1 MALCLCLALGV
12 LPASAVAGT
21 SAQGET
27 ALDQALNGEEG
38 LLSFTTSEDHPWTVM
53 QDQAET
59 RTYAVSGNSGFAGTT
74 SKVMTRVRVE
84 AGATVSFDWDISGT
98 IFEHLYFYVDNQY
111 TASCDNEAR
120 GPWNG
125 WTRYTHTFETG
136 GVHQLEWRYV
146 NSDAPGGADMGALDN
161 VVVTGLLP
169 EPDEYTV
176 TFAAGAHGT
185 LEGNVTV
192 QVQPN
197 SALTADQVPAPVGN
211 AGYRFA
217 GWSPE
222 DPVGYTVS
230 DDTTFTAEFQMIP
243 PTESLDEAVNAAGG
257 SLHFAST
264 GDYPWTVTR
273 SEDERL
279 CAASGNAGQGDSES
293 VISTTVTV
301 EDGASLSFRWDV
313 SAEKNYDVA
322 RFQVDGAQVARLSSE
337 TSGTYNGWTTQTYEF
352 PAAGTYTLSWSF
364 AKDIGG
370 DAGDDMAL
378 LDEVSVT
385 GLAAPSKE
393 YTVTFQAGAHGKLYG
408 MTSRGVA
415 EGTVLT
421 ADLIPTVQA
430 DEDYTFA
437 GWNANPVG
445 VTVNQDVTF
454 AAQYTRNDWHV
465 RSLDEALNTEG
476 GTLQFTTDGEYPW
489 FTTLYEGR
497 SYAVSGNATQ
507 NDTISTISTTV
518 TVEAGATLFFDWD
531 VCCEKIYDNLY
542 FLVDGKEVYELNS
555 EMTARFNGWKTVR
568 YTFRNAGTY
577 TVTWS
582 YVKDEGTSY
591 GDDVGVLDNV
601 TLVDAVP
608 QYTVTFAA
616 GTHGSLNGAATL
628 RKDLRAQLFLAD
640 IPTPMPE
647 AGYRFTGWSPAS
659 PVGDC
664 VTGDI
669 TYTANFAP
677 IAEGTAVITM
687 RAGSYNPYEDQGYVL
702 FLDADAASFDVH
714 PELYGNS
721 SVPSQEGDIDA
732 SMYEYSCPE
741 GNDGSL
747 DSSAVVCGNS
757 ATITIPAGVYDWEVR
772 MPDKGGNLMWYI
784 KDLWHPARAD
794 DYEFQAGYTYDFY
807 VVQDGFSY
815 CLELTVTP
823 DVEPSYTVTFAA
835 GEHGSPEGETSCT
848 VQRGNAL
855 EAGQIP
861 TPVAEDGYVFA
872 GWSHTDPEDY
882 EVVED
887 ITFTANFVRQ
897 EEQDNA
903 ATIVLSYNNVWA
915 DSSGYVIL
923 FDSTATAY
931 GPVIPAHGEFS
942 RLGDISMAPF
952 DYVLPA
958 GFNGST
964 TSTSVLVSG
973 TATIQIPAGVYD
985 FCVAN
990 PKQKQMV
997 RIADYGGDGGRHDD
1011 YEFVA
1016 GATYTFSVNCMGGT
1030 DIVTIDVKGDVQ
1042 EHTVSFVTD
1051 GNGRLIGRSSISVKE
1066 GAALTAKDV
1075 PTPAPNSGYQF
1086 ESWSPEDPEGYVV
1099 NGDVTFTANFK
1110 PVDTP
1115 PVETYAVTFAAG
1127 ENGSLEGTTTLEV
1140 KAGTTLTS
1148 AMVPT
1153 PAANEGYVFSGWTPC
1168 DPVGYT
1174 VNSDVTFTAGFR
1186 AAEAETCTV
1195 TFVAGPNGSLEG
1207 ETVLTLEKD
1216 TILTAGM
1223 VPTPVANAGC
1233 AFTSWNPKD
1242 PVGHRVDADVTF
1254 TARFQRTDI
1263 PDPTGTYTV
1272 AYGAG
1277 AHGSLKG
1284 RTTLTLDAGTVLTA
1298 AMIPTPVPEEGY
1310 VFSKWAPVNPEGH
1323 MMIADVAFVALF
1335 AKDGGSCDGG
1345 DNCPTGQ
1352 FTDVNQNRW
1361 YHQALDYMVSNRL
1374 MMGTSDT
1381 TFSPDGVAT
1390 RAMITTI
1397 LYRLEGC
1404 PAVENSGSFTDVAQG
1419 AWYSEAVNW
1428 AAEKSL
1434 VEGYGNGQYRP
1445 NGKLTREQIIVIL
1458 YRYAGYKMADTTARA
1473 ELKGFADAGRVSSW
1487 AEEAMQWAVAEGL
1500 MTGIANG
1507 DSLNLAPQKAA
1518 TRAEL
1523 AAFLMRFLEQ

>member
-1 MALCLCLALGV
+1 MALCLCMALGV
-12 LPASAVAGT
+12 LPASAVAGS
-21 SAQGET
+21 SAKGGT
-27 ALDQALNGEEG
+27 ALDQALNGVEG
-38 LLSFTTSEDHPWTVM
+38 TLSFTTSEDYPWTVT
-53 QDQAET
+53 QDEAGT

-84 AGATVSFDWDISGT
+84 AGATISFDWDISGT
-98 IFEHLYFYVDNQY
+98 IFENLYFYVDNQY
-111 TASCDNEAR
+111 AESCGNEAR

-125 WTRYTHTFETG
+125 WTQYTYTFETG
-136 GVHQLEWRYV
+136 GVHQLEWRYK
-146 NSDAPGGADMGALDN
+146 NSDTPGGADMGALDN

-185 LEGNVTV
+185 LEGNTTI

-197 SALTADQVPAPVGN
+197 SVLTADQIPTPVGN
-211 AGYRFA
+211 PGYRFA
-217 GWSPE
+217 GWSPA
-222 DPVGYTVS
+222 DPVGYAVS
-230 DDTTFTAEFQMIP
+230 DHTTFTAEFQMEP

-257 SLHFAST
+257 SLHFVST

-273 SEDERL
+273 SEDESL

-322 RFQVDGAQVARLSSE
+322 RFQVDDTQVARLSSD
-337 TSGTYNGWTTQTYEF
+337 TSGAYNGWTTQTYDF

-364 AKDIGG
+364 VKDIGG
-370 DAGDDMAL
+370 NAGDDMAL
-378 LDEVSVT
+378 LDEVAVT
-385 GLAAPSKE
+385 GLAAPSQE

-408 MTSRGVA
+408 MSSRGVA

-437 GWNANPVG
+437 GWSTDPVG
-445 VTVNQDVTF
+445 ATVNGDVTF
-454 AAQYTRNDWHV
+454 TAQYTRNDWHV

-476 GTLQFTTDGEYPW
+476 GTLEFTSDGEYPW
-489 FTTLYEGR
+489 FTSLYEGR
-497 SYAVSGNATQ
+497 VYAVSGNATQ
-507 NDTISTISTTV
+507 NDTISTVSTTV
-518 TVEAGATLFFDWD
+518 TVEAGAVLFFDWD

-542 FLVDGKEVYELNS
+542 FLVNGKEVYELNS

-577 TVTWS
+577 TLTWS

-616 GTHGSLNGAATL
+616 GTHGSLHGTSSL
-628 RKDLRAQLFLAD
+628 TKDLRAQLFLAD
-640 IPTPMPE
+640 VPTPTPE

-659 PVGDC
+659 PVGSY

-677 IAEGTAVITM
+677 IEEGTAVITLQ
-687 RAGSYNPYEDQGYVL
+687 AGSYNPYEKQGYVM
-702 FLDADAASFDVH
+702 FLDADAASYDVH

-747 DSSAVVCGNS
+747 DSDAVVCGNS

-784 KDLWHPARAD
+784 KDLRYPARAD
-794 DYEFQAGYTYDFY
+794 DYEFKAGYTYAFN
-807 VVQDGFSY
+807 VVQEGFSY

-823 DVEPSYTVTFAA
+823 DAEPPYTVTFAA
-835 GEHGSPEGETSCT
+835 GEHGSLEGETSCT
-848 VQRGNAL
+848 VQGGSAI

-861 TPVAEDGYVFA
+861 KPVAEDGYVFT
-872 GWSHTDPEDY
+872 GWSHTDPEGY
-882 EVVED
+882 EVVEN

-897 EEQDNA
+897 EEQDNL
-903 ATIVLSYNNVWA
+903 ATIVLNYNNGWM
-915 DSSGYVIL
+915 DNSGYVIL
-923 FDSTATAY
+923 LDSTATAY

-942 RLGDISMAPF
+942 YLGDISMAPF

-964 TSTSVLVSG
+964 ASTSVLVTG

-990 PKQKQMV
+990 PKQNQRV
-997 RIADYGGDGGRHDD
+997 CIADYGGDGGRHDN

-1016 GATYTFSVNCMGGT
+1016 GATYTFSVNCEGGT
-1030 DIVTIDVKGDVQ
+1030 DMVTIRVSGDVQ
-1042 EHTVSFVTD
+1042 EYTVSFATD
-1051 GNGRLIGRSSISVKE
+1051 GNGRLIGRNSLTVKE
-1066 GAALTAKDV
+1066 GTTLTAKDV
-1075 PTPAPNSGYQF
+1075 PTPSPNQGYQF
-1086 ESWSPEDPEGYVV
+1086 DSWSPENPEGYVV
-1099 NGDVTFTANFK
+1099 NGDVAFTANFQA
-1110 PVDTP
+1110 VDTP
-1115 PVETYAVTFAAG
+1115 PAETHTVTFAAG
-1127 ENGSLEGTTTLEV
+1127 ANGRLEGTTTLEV
-1140 KAGTTLTS
+1140 EAGTTLTS
-1148 AMVPT
+1148 DMIPT
-1153 PAANEGYVFSGWTPC
+1153 PAADEGYVFSGWTPE

-1174 VNSDVTFTAGFR
+1174 VRGDVTFTAGFR
-1186 AAEAETCTV
+1186 EAKGETCVV
-1195 TFVAGPNGSLEG
+1195 TFAAGPNGSLEG
-1207 ETVLTLEKD
+1207 ETVLTVEKGV
-1216 TILTAGM
+1216 TLTADM
-1223 VPTPVANAGC
+1223 VPTPVPDAGC
-1233 AFTSWNPKD
+1233 TFASWNPKD
-1242 PVGHRVDADVTF
+1242 PVGHRVDADITF
-1254 TARFQRTDI
+1254 TARFQRTDV

-1272 AYGAG
+1272 FYGAG
-1277 AHGSLKG
+1277 AHGSLRG
-1284 RTTLTLDAGTVLTA
+1284 RTRLTLDAGTVLTPS
-1298 AMIPTPVPEEGY
+1298 MIPTPVPEEGY
-1310 VFSKWAPVNPEGH
+1310 LFSGWAPVNPEGH
-1323 MMIADVAFVALF
+1323 RMIADVAFVALF
-1335 AKDGGSCDGG
+1335 AKDGGPCDGG
-1345 DNCPTGQ
+1345 EDCPTHP
-1352 FTDVNQNRW
+1352 FTDVNPNQW
-1361 YHQALDYMVSNRL
+1361 YHQALDYMVANRL
-1374 MMGTSDT
+1374 MVGTSET
-1381 TFSPDGVAT
+1381 TFNPNGVTT

-1404 PAVENSGSFTDVAQG
+1404 PQVERSDAFTDVAQG
-1419 AWYSEAVNW
+1419 AWYSDAVNW
-1428 AAEKSL
+1428 AAEKGL

-1445 NGKLTREQIIVIL
+1445 NGKLTREQIVVIL
-1458 YRYAGYKMADTTARA
+1458 YRYAGYKMADTTART
-1473 ELKGFADAGRVSSW
+1473 ELQGFADGGTVSAW
-1487 AEEAMQWAVAEGL
+1487 AVEAMQWAVAEGL
-1500 MTGIANG
+1500 MTGIAHGN
-1507 DSLNLAPQKAA
+1507 SLSLAPQKGA

-1523 AAFLMRFLEQ
+1523 AALLMRFLEQ

>member
-1 MALCLCLALGV
+1 M
-12 LPASAVAGT
+12 
-21 SAQGET
+21 
-27 ALDQALNGEEG
+27 
-38 LLSFTTSEDHPWTVM
+38 
-53 QDQAET
+53 
-59 RTYAVSGNSGFAGTT
+59 
-74 SKVMTRVRVE
+74 
-84 AGATVSFDWDISGT
+84 
-98 IFEHLYFYVDNQY
+98 
-111 TASCDNEAR
+111 
-120 GPWNG
+120 
-125 WTRYTHTFETG
+125 
-136 GVHQLEWRYV
+136 
-146 NSDAPGGADMGALDN
+146 
-161 VVVTGLLP
+161 
-169 EPDEYTV
+169 
-176 TFAAGAHGT
+176 
-185 LEGNVTV
+185 
-192 QVQPN
+192 
-197 SALTADQVPAPVGN
+197 
-211 AGYRFA
+211 
-217 GWSPE
+217 
-222 DPVGYTVS
+222 
-230 DDTTFTAEFQMIP
+230 
-243 PTESLDEAVNAAGG
+243 
-257 SLHFAST
+257 
-264 GDYPWTVTR
+264 
-273 SEDERL
+273 
-279 CAASGNAGQGDSES
+279 
-293 VISTTVTV
+293 
-301 EDGASLSFRWDV
+301 
-313 SAEKNYDVA
+313 
-322 RFQVDGAQVARLSSE
+322 
-337 TSGTYNGWTTQTYEF
+337 
-352 PAAGTYTLSWSF
+352 
-364 AKDIGG
+364 
-370 DAGDDMAL
+370 
-378 LDEVSVT
+378 
-385 GLAAPSKE
+385 
-393 YTVTFQAGAHGKLYG
+393 
-408 MTSRGVA
+408 
-415 EGTVLT
+415 
-421 ADLIPTVQA
+421 
-430 DEDYTFA
+430 
-437 GWNANPVG
+437 
-445 VTVNQDVTF
+445 
-454 AAQYTRNDWHV
+454 
-465 RSLDEALNTEG
+465 
-476 GTLQFTTDGEYPW
+476 
-489 FTTLYEGR
+489 
-497 SYAVSGNATQ
+497 
-507 NDTISTISTTV
+507 
-518 TVEAGATLFFDWD
+518 
-531 VCCEKIYDNLY
+531 
-542 FLVDGKEVYELNS
+542 
-555 EMTARFNGWKTVR
+555 
-568 YTFRNAGTY
+568 
-577 TVTWS
+577 
-582 YVKDEGTSY
+582 
-591 GDDVGVLDNV
+591 
-601 TLVDAVP
+601 
-608 QYTVTFAA
+608 
-616 GTHGSLNGAATL
+616 
-628 RKDLRAQLFLAD
+628 
-640 IPTPMPE
+640 
-647 AGYRFTGWSPAS
+647 
-659 PVGDC
+659 
-664 VTGDI
+664 
-669 TYTANFAP
+669 
-677 IAEGTAVITM
+677 
-687 RAGSYNPYEDQGYVL
+687 
-702 FLDADAASFDVH
+702 
-714 PELYGNS
+714 
-721 SVPSQEGDIDA
+721 
-732 SMYEYSCPE
+732 
-741 GNDGSL
+741 
-747 DSSAVVCGNS
+747 
-757 ATITIPAGVYDWEVR
+757 
-772 MPDKGGNLMWYI
+772 
-784 KDLWHPARAD
+784 
-794 DYEFQAGYTYDFY
+794 
-807 VVQDGFSY
+807 
-815 CLELTVTP
+815 
-823 DVEPSYTVTFAA
+823 TFAA
-835 GEHGSPEGETSCT
+835 GEHGSLEGETSCT